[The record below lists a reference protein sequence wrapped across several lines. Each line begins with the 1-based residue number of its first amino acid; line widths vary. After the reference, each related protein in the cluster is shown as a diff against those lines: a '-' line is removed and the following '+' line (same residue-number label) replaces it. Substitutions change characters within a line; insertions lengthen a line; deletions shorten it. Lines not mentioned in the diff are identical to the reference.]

1 MNQQGREFAKL
12 FAQQVKILGQS
23 SGRPGGSG
31 GGGGFGGPSGIG
43 KALGGAGGLMLL
55 GGAALTLN
63 SALFNGMLLTLV
75 SVHGCGFWFLFGL
88 KS

>member
-12 FAQQVKILGQS
+12 FAQQVKTLGQT

-31 GGGGFGGPSGIG
+31 GGGFNGPSGIG

-55 GGAALTLN
+55 GGAALTVN
-63 SALFNGMLLTLV
+63 SALFNGMDFKHALRFCKLLA
-75 SVHGCGFWFLFGL
+75 C
-88 KS
+88 